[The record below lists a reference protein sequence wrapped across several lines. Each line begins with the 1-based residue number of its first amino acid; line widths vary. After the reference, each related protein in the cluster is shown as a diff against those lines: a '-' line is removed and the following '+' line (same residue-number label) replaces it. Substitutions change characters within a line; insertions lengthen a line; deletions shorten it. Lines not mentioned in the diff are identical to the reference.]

1 MMREGWRNEM
11 NWCIIIIIQ
20 LSGYTFFLFSR
31 KKNPMTTQQKETIY
45 YSSSHIGR
53 ILNIWVQRREGKK
66 KKGEDAFLGE
76 SHTCHTDW
84 LVITDNACPVL

>member
-1 MMREGWRNEM
+1 MREGWRNEM

-31 KKNPMTTQQKETIY
+31 KKNPHDNSQQKETIY

-76 SHTCHTDW
+76 SHTCHTD
-84 LVITDNACPVL
+84 